1 MQQAPVLLALVS
13 LVSLVSLP
21 ACSSKS
27 TGSSADAG
35 TTTNNAFTCGGGSIS
50 GTGRATD
57 PTMGL
62 AAVPGATISSPGC
75 TTAVTD
81 DRGYVTASTDPGLM
95 MKIDLS
101 NTGYLNEHAEFA
113 ALQNGFA
120 ASGYMYPESIKTTIL
135 TGWDDAQGYIA
146 VVASD
151 DGSDAGACATADGVT
166 LSVKGHPE
174 IHATYLKD
182 QQTADPS
189 LTVTSSFGG
198 AVLGPIPPGTYEVDG
213 AKTGCTSSPTKNL
226 YFQFNTTIDVSA
238 GVLTLQEIVLVGS

>member
-1 MQQAPVLLALVS
+1 MQQAPVLASLASLVS

-81 DRGYVTASTDPGLM
+81 DRGYV
-95 MKIDLS
+95 
-101 NTGYLNEHAEFA
+101 NEHAEFA

-120 ASGYMYPESIKTTIL
+120 AAGYMYPESVKTTIL
-135 TGWDDAQGYIA
+135 TSWDDAQGYIA

-213 AKTGCTSSPTKNL
+213 AKTGCTSSATKNL